1 MKNYFHHLSISPE
14 THHRSK
20 LQINSRPF
28 INPPKK
34 PTNLKILKPTWKKT
48 LRKIGGMFRR
58 PFLGE
63 GHPFFSPNVFQFL
76 PSFGSRFAEASIGG
90 WIPKIQGDKLW
101 SIRIQYPQLGEGNGG
116 WVMVSDGGRCKVK
129 LFVVFWGKY
138 DFLKMKAINA
148 IKMYMIHD
156 HILLKCFYFGRCCTF
171 RSWRKK
177 GGQEGLAGPNNWNT
191 PWELICSGSF
201 VTMAFPTHGFRWQWL
216 IRMHLRSDRRLSI
229 DPSLDFRLI
238 KSLSMTESSKRK
250 VGKMILGFLSR
261 KWLISTRNHGHF
273 LACRQ

>member
-1 MKNYFHHLSISPE
+1 M
-14 THHRSK
+14 
-20 LQINSRPF
+20 
-28 INPPKK
+28 
-34 PTNLKILKPTWKKT
+34 
-48 LRKIGGMFRR
+48 
-58 PFLGE
+58 
-63 GHPFFSPNVFQFL
+63 
-76 PSFGSRFAEASIGG
+76 
-90 WIPKIQGDKLW
+90 
-101 SIRIQYPQLGEGNGG
+101 GNGE
-116 WVMVSDGGRCKVK
+116 WWWALKVK
-129 LFVVFWGKY
+129 LLCCFFLENGVKSKKCSNWKLMF
-138 DFLKMKAINA
+138 FLKMKA

-216 IRMHLRSDRRLSI
+216 IMHLRSDRRLSI